1 MLISID
7 DETRE
12 ATPQEAA
19 RVREAQ
25 LDAAQQ
31 EHNNNDE

>member
-12 ATPQEAA
+12 ATPQEAE
-19 RVREAQ
+19 RIRQTQ

-31 EHNNNDE
+31 EHHNNE